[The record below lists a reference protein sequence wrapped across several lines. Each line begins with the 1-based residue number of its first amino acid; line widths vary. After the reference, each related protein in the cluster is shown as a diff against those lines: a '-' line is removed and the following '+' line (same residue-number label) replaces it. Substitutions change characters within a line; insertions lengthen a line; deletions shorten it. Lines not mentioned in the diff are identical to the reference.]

1 MTISI
6 RRVHKGSCLRKIEL
20 KAGLAVILLI
30 LAAASNS
37 FAALQSDYANHPN
50 VAAAV
55 RRALMP

>member
-30 LAAASNS
+30 LAAAR
-37 FAALQSDYANHPN
+37 FICRLAVRHANHPN